1 MNLSIYKPNPSGTG
15 CAFSFQIGVDGK
27 TGSPS
32 MYMKAIKQHSWDAGK
47 RIGNFSN
54 NKEDP
59 TKNLSLKFNESECGE
74 IISAINHRH
83 EFSTFHS
90 FEENKTSI
98 KFSPW
103 DKKLKNS
110 DSDKTLPA
118 FGNTVTR
125 NGSETFKIPVDPGE
139 TVALT
144 ELFKYFFVRVFDH
157 RSEQITN
164 KKAPF

>member
-15 CAFSFQIGVDGK
+15 CAFSFQIGADGK

-32 MYMKAIKQHSWDAGK
+32 MYMKAIKQHSWDSGK
-47 RIGNFSN
+47 KIGNFSN

-74 IISAINHRH
+74 IISAISNRH

-103 DKKLKNS
+103 DKKSKNS
-110 DSDKTLPA
+110 EQTLPA
-118 FGNTVTR
+118 FGITVTR
-125 NGSETFKIPVDPGE
+125 NGSETFKIPLDPGE
-139 TVALT
+139 TITLI
-144 ELFKYFFVRVFDH
+144 ELVRYFFVRVFEF
-157 RSEQITN
+157 RSSQVQN

>member
-15 CAFSFQIGVDGK
+15 CAFSFQIGADGK

-32 MYMKAIKQHSWDAGK
+32 MYMKAIKQHSWDAGR

-54 NKEDP
+54 NKDDP

-74 IISAINHRH
+74 IVSAIANRH

-103 DKKLKNS
+103 DKKSKNDES
-110 DSDKTLPA
+110 VILPA
-118 FGNTVTR
+118 FGITVTR
-125 NGSETFKIPVDPGE
+125 NGSETFKVPLDPGE
-139 TVALT
+139 TIVIT
-144 ELFKYFFVRVFDH
+144 ELLRYFFVKVFEF
-157 RSEQITN
+157 RAAQMNN

>member
-1 MNLSIYKPNPSGTG
+1 MSLSFYKPNPSETG
-15 CAFSFQIGVDGK
+15 CAFSFQIGIDAK
-27 TGSPS
+27 TTAPC
-32 MYMKAIKQHSWDAGK
+32 MYMKAIKQHSWDASK

-59 TKNLSLKFNESECGE
+59 SKNLSVKFNESECGE
-74 IISAINHRH
+74 IISAITRRH

-103 DKKLKNS
+103 DKKAKGS
-110 DSDKTLPA
+110 DSVIPA
-118 FGNTVTR
+118 FGATVTR
-125 NGSETFKIPVDPGE
+125 NGSETFKIPLDPGE
-139 TVALT
+139 TVLLV
-144 ELFKYFFVRVFDH
+144 ELFRFFFTKLFQFR
-157 RSEQITN
+157 EPQI